1 MPAAS
6 VPYADVYGENTMASD
21 SPGLIRICQSCG
33 LIHDDGETAYERW
46 VTKEVYKQANGVTP
60 RESRL
65 TYTYCP
71 DCFIE
76 AADQLKAA

>member
-1 MPAAS
+1 MLTAT
-6 VPYADVYGENTMASD
+6 ERIMASD
-21 SPGLIRICQSCG
+21 SDNLIRICRTCR

-46 VTKEVYKQANGVTP
+46 ITKDVYKSANGKEP
-60 RESRL
+60 PNSRL

-76 AADQLKAA
+76 ASSHLKAA

>member
-1 MPAAS
+1 MLGRTEVRVALDPL
-6 VPYADVYGENTMASD
+6 TQ
-21 SPGLIRICQSCG
+21 IRVCRSCG

-46 VTKEVYKQANGVTP
+46 VTKDIYKKANGVVP

-76 AADQLKAA
+76 VASRLKAA